1 MATPRRPAYKRANSR
16 REAFRPPPVG
26 VFVESP
32 RGTRMKR
39 ILTAVSSLSAL
50 TAGSVALAERTQ
62 GGIAMLPANSAL
74 AEEVHFFHN
83 WILMPIITV
92 ICIFVLL
99 LLLWVIARYNS
110 KANPN
115 PRKFSHNTLVEVV
128 WTGVP
133 ILILLAIALPSFDLL
148 YKEDVTPDGK
158 QATYRGDG
166 QTVDFVFPNNFADG
180 RTVIRPKHVEVYL
193 EDASGRR
200 KLSHRDDYRLE
211 GLGDPEVVV
220 QFENPP
226 AAGDSIVVRGG
237 RSVVGR
243 GERAQIA
250 LAPTMTIKAVGY
262 QWNWQYSY
270 PDFGDF
276 DFFSN
281 LLPEDQTTSDKYL
294 LEVDNRVV
302 VPAGET
308 IRIITTANDVIHS
321 WTIPAFAI
329 KIDAVPGRLNET
341 WFAADREGVFYG
353 QCSEICGIKHAYMP
367 IAVEVVSRP
376 EFEAWVDGRR
386 ALAGLEPMFEQQ
398 TTKLADAGAAAK

>member
-1 MATPRRPAYKRANSR
+1 
-16 REAFRPPPVG
+16 
-26 VFVESP
+26 
-32 RGTRMKR
+32 MKR

-50 TAGSVALAERTQ
+50 AAGGMALAERTQ
-62 GGIAMLPANSAL
+62 GGVAMLPANSAL

-92 ICIFVLL
+92 ISLFVLA
-99 LLLWVIARYNS
+99 LLLWIIVRYNS
-110 KANPN
+110 RANPN
-115 PRKFSHNTLVEVV
+115 PRKFSHNTLIEII

-166 QTVDFVFPNNFADG
+166 QTADFVFPNNFAEG
-180 RTVIRPKHVEVYL
+180 RTVIRPKHLEVYV
-193 EDASGRR
+193 EDASGRQ
-200 KLSHRDDYRLE
+200 KLKYRDDYRVD
-211 GLGDPEVVV
+211 GLGDAEVVV

-226 AAGDSIVVRGG
+226 SASETVVVRGG

-281 LLPEDQTTSDKYL
+281 LLPEDQATPETWL
-294 LEVDNRVV
+294 LEVDNRLV
-302 VPAGET
+302 VPVGET

-321 WTIPAFAI
+321 WAMPAFAI
-329 KIDAVPGRLNET
+329 KIDAVPGRINET
-341 WFAADREGVFYG
+341 WFAADREGVYYG

-376 EFEAWVDGRR
+376 EFEAWVDSRR
-386 ALAGLEPMFEQQ
+386 ALAGMEPMFEQD
-398 TTKLADAGAAAK
+398 TTKLADAGAAAN

>member
-1 MATPRRPAYKRANSR
+1 
-16 REAFRPPPVG
+16 
-26 VFVESP
+26 
-32 RGTRMKR
+32 
-39 ILTAVSSLSAL
+39 
-50 TAGSVALAERTQ
+50 
-62 GGIAMLPANSAL
+62 MLPANSAL

-92 ICIFVLL
+92 ISLFVLA
-99 LLLWVIARYNS
+99 LLLWIVVRYNS
-110 KANPN
+110 KANPT
-115 PRKFSHNTLVEVV
+115 PRKFSHNTLIEIV

-133 ILILLAIALPSFDLL
+133 ILILLFIALPSFDLL

-166 QTVDFVFPNNFADG
+166 QTVQFDFPNDFAAID
-180 RTVIRPKHVEVYL
+180 RRVIRNDQIEVFIA
-193 EDASGRR
+193 DASGVTE
-200 KLSHRDDYRLE
+200 LDDDAYSLAGTKDFLQRFFGAKGE
-211 GLGDPEVVV
+211 EVISVTLNSAPSSNQTV
-220 QFENPP
+220 
-226 AAGDSIVVRGG
+226 IVRGG
-237 RSVVGR
+237 RTVVGR
-243 GERAQIA
+243 GDNRQVA

-281 LLPEDQTTSDKYL
+281 LLPEDQATPETWL
-294 LEVDNRVV
+294 LDVDNRLV

-321 WTIPAFAI
+321 WAMPAFAV

-341 WFAADREGVFYG
+341 WFAADREGVYYG

-376 EFEAWVDGRR
+376 EFESWVDERR
-386 ALAGLEPMFEQQ
+386 ALAGLDPMF
-398 TTKLADAGAAAK
+398 TDDAVKLADADAGATETQGAQ